1 MTLTV
6 KSIFGVLVAGTAAL
20 GALLM
25 FAIWQVFSAEQAS
38 RAAEDTR
45 YRSYLLADELRQS
58 SDDLTRLARTYVVSG
73 DAKWEQQYFEV
84 LDIRNGKKPRPAHY
98 HRIYWDFRAAGQ
110 TPAGAGETI
119 PLQTLMQQA
128 GFTEAEFAKLKEAQ
142 GNSDELVHTETVAM
156 NLVKG
161 LRADDKGAYTVQGDP
176 DLEKARDLMHNA
188 DYHRFKAKIMKPVD
202 EFLVLMEGRTSA
214 AVAEARSSTTFWTRV
229 SVAVAV
235 LMALGVLAGTLWAR
249 RSVWRLLGAEP
260 QTLAAHLHRVAAGD
274 LRPDAAGTATPGSLL
289 AAVRDMQQAWAAIVQ
304 EVRAVSEGIGS
315 ASSEI
320 AAGNADLSVR
330 TEQAASN
337 LQQTASAMEQLTG
350 TVRQSADAAVQ
361 ANRLSSSAS
370 AVAAQGGAVVSQ
382 VVQTMTDIQSS
393 SRRIAD
399 IIGTIDSIAFQ
410 TNILALNAAVEAARA
425 GEQGRGFAVVAGE
438 VRGLAQRSAEAAKE
452 IKQLIGDSVERVG
465 SGTELVQKA
474 GATMDE
480 IVKSVERVSE
490 VIAGISGA
498 AAEQSSGIGQV
509 NGVVASL
516 DQMTQQNAALVEQN
530 AAASESLK
538 QQARQLA
545 ERMARFRTEGSV
557 A

>member
-1 MTLTV
+1 
-6 KSIFGVLVAGTAAL
+6 
-20 GALLM
+20 
-25 FAIWQVFSAEQAS
+25 
-38 RAAEDTR
+38 
-45 YRSYLLADELRQS
+45 
-58 SDDLTRLARTYVVSG
+58 
-73 DAKWEQQYFEV
+73 
-84 LDIRNGKKPRPAHY
+84 
-98 HRIYWDFRAAGQ
+98 
-110 TPAGAGETI
+110 
-119 PLQTLMQQA
+119 MQQA